1 MKKIT
6 FGGWFQRTTLHLTEV
21 YRFLKIADSKLNL
34 DKNKLKIY
42 KKELNLKEVKRVQGY
57 LEYIQAKTN
66 SGITIRYY
74 EDGLYVFEKDS
85 EDIEKD
91 SKELKEYFEKKWK
104 PAISYIFSLGAPTPK
119 ILSNI
124 KDDHPIVV
132 GEAVT
137 NLKSYKINKKELGV
151 PYAETISKNAHVF
164 KTDKYIVTI
173 VSKRAKKD
181 LAQLIDMQIFFR
193 EFKLQLHKYLYIHRK
208 IWEDIAAIKEK
219 KKIKGKDADFY
230 RSKLDGYQKTIKL
243 IENRINQMDAYA
255 KTRAS
260 LSKQLG
266 LENDLKIHFE
276 YKHEDLFNTLEY
288 IKEIW
293 KMTIDY
299 VNSAIEII
307 KEIKTKATTKGIKSI
322 QLLLSVGAVA
332 GIVRLMNPK
341 YIPQID
347 VSVAIFM
354 IGLFGVSYLID
365 LFLKLRTS
373 NKEYKLKFKE
383 RVEDI

>member
-1 MKKIT
+1 
-6 FGGWFQRTTLHLTEV
+6 
-21 YRFLKIADSKLNL
+21 
-34 DKNKLKIY
+34 
-42 KKELNLKEVKRVQGY
+42 
-57 LEYIQAKTN
+57 
-66 SGITIRYY
+66 
-74 EDGLYVFEKDS
+74 
-85 EDIEKD
+85 
-91 SKELKEYFEKKWK
+91 
-104 PAISYIFSLGAPTPK
+104 
-119 ILSNI
+119 
-124 KDDHPIVV
+124 
-132 GEAVT
+132 
-137 NLKSYKINKKELGV
+137 
-151 PYAETISKNAHVF
+151 
-164 KTDKYIVTI
+164 
-173 VSKRAKKD
+173 
-181 LAQLIDMQIFFR
+181 MQIFFR

-208 IWEDIAAIKEK
+208 IWEEIAEIKEK
-219 KKIKGKDADFY
+219 KKIRGKDADFY

-243 IENRINQMDAYA
+243 IENRINQMSAYA

-266 LENDLKIHFE
+266 IENDLKVHFE

-307 KEIKTKATTKGIKSI
+307 KEVKTKSATKGIKSI

-347 VSVAIFM
+347 LNVAIFM
-354 IGLFGVSYLID
+354 IGLFGFSFLLD
-365 LFLKLRTS
+365 LFLKYRTT

-383 RVEDI
+383 RVEDL